1 MLDDHPRNS
10 REYDRLDLN
19 DSLMG
24 EDAMVGAEDDFFPL
38 DPADERADAFPPTAD
53 VGSMDEEDSSSNH
66 PYRRSP
72 LHDSHPFPMNN
83 DFPGS
88 VPRSASKHREAKNF
102 SRGGPYLPPYPHGG
116 HPLQYYNGPPY
127 PSNRTTSGNQ
137 RNSNSNQSPY
147 HHYQGY
153 ILGYSPYHRHQG
165 ERYPWPPPP
174 PAGTTMAPPY
184 DSDEEPIPPPPL
196 AKKRS
201 YSPNRPGQST
211 PEQLSKS
218 RSPFRSPPSGST
230 SKRNYRPS
238 PIFQGSPTQLG
249 TCGSFEFETPSGI
262 LGAGVFSPMGPS
274 FDGTEEFPAHGDGF
288 SGSRWNMSRSLS
300 QDSESSSIAP
310 GRSRRQLEPSP
321 LTGYMNDTSPIGPS
335 LLRSLIP
342 SSGTYGYEA
351 PSDSNSKSKPGEVTV
366 SDRRGEPPS
375 SRLDPDAQPKQLW
388 PRTENQPTSKVSPS
402 NTPGPVR
409 LEIGGGSASRN
420 KLDGINSMMHSSRRD
435 RPILEQ
441 KGAVFGL
448 SPRRRDMPPPPTG
461 IAQHHRL
468 MHPPY
473 GRMELE
479 TPIKQHFQRP
489 PPPGGHHLQ
498 IPPPQL
504 HGSGQKPMY
513 PPSAMKAEYHD
524 GPRANE
530 PMYMSHPDIVPPLL
544 AMQSPGGKENSRKL
558 PGKRSPCNCKKS
570 RCLKLYCDCFA
581 SEQFCQGCNCVDCQN
596 TPETSSIRDKAIK
609 DTRAKNNKA
618 FLSRIVVKDL
628 QDGGAPQKIH
638 QMGCKCK
645 KTECLKK
652 YCEVRLK

>member
-1 MLDDHPRNS
+1 MLDHGTRNG
-10 REYDRLDLN
+10 REYDHLDLN

-24 EDAMVGAEDDFFPL
+24 EDAMIGADDDLFPL
-38 DPADERADAFPPTAD
+38 DPTDERSDAFPPTAD
-53 VGSMDEEDSSSNH
+53 VDPMDDDSSSKR

-72 LHDSHPFPMNN
+72 LHDSHPFPLNSH
-83 DFPGS
+83 FPGS
-88 VPRSASKHREAKNF
+88 DPRNASKNRQSRNF
-102 SRGGPYLPPYPHGG
+102 PTGPPPYPSGG
-116 HPLQYYNGPPY
+116 HPPHYYNGPSY
-127 PSNRTTSGNQ
+127 PPNRTTGGDPKNPS
-137 RNSNSNQSPY
+137 SSQSPY
-147 HHYQGY
+147 HHYQRY
-153 ILGYSPYHRHQG
+153 NLGYSPYHRHHG

-174 PAGTTMAPPY
+174 PAGATVGPPY
-184 DSDEEPIPPPPL
+184 DSDEEPIPPPPPG
-196 AKKRS
+196 KKRS
-201 YSPNRPGQST
+201 LSPNPPGQST

-218 RSPFRSPPSGST
+218 RSPFRSPPPEST
-230 SKRNYRPS
+230 SKRHFRPS

-249 TCGSFEFETPSGI
+249 ACGSFEFETPSGI
-262 LGAGVFSPMGPS
+262 LGTGVFSPMGPS
-274 FDGTEEFPAHGDGF
+274 FDGTEEFPPSGEGF
-288 SGSRWNMSRSLS
+288 SRSRWDMSRSLS
-300 QDSESSSIAP
+300 QESESSSIPP

-321 LTGYMNDTSPIGPS
+321 LTGYMNDMSPIESSMMRSPLPPS
-335 LLRSLIP
+335 LP
-342 SSGTYGYEA
+342 FDTGYQA

-388 PRTENQPTSKVSPS
+388 PHSGPEKTSKVSPS
-402 NTPGPVR
+402 STPGPVR

-435 RPILEQ
+435 PLPLGH
-441 KGAVFGL
+441 KGSVYGV
-448 SPRRRDMPPPPTG
+448 SPRHRHIPPPA
-461 IAQHHRL
+461 IAQQQHRS
-468 MHPPY
+468 MNPPF
-473 GRMELE
+473 GRMDVE
-479 TPIKQHFQRP
+479 TPMKQHFQRP
-489 PPPGGHHLQ
+489 PPQGRHMQ
-498 IPPPQL
+498 FPPPQP

-513 PPSAMKAEYHD
+513 PPSAIKADYHD

-530 PMYMSHPDIVPPLL
+530 PIYMPHPDILPGAL
-544 AMQSPGGKENSRKL
+544 AMRSPGGKENNRKL

-618 FLSRIVVKDL
+618 FQSRIVVKDL

-652 YCEVRLK
+652 YCEVRLH